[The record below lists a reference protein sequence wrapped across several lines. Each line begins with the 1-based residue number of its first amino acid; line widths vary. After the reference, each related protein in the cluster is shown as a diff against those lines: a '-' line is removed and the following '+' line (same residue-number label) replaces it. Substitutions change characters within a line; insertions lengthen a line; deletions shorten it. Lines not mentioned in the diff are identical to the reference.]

1 MNADTQPSAT
11 AELLKPYLPIAPRF
25 AMGTKFKPIGKDYV
39 CTVTDF
45 LITFN
50 TAGVIVKRAY
60 CASHLFCGQ
69 TVTNTDVPEAT
80 IARGLI
86 QPMEDRS

>member
-1 MNADTQPSAT
+1 MKNDTQPSAK
-11 AELLKPYLPIAPRF
+11 AEPIKPYVPLAPRF
-25 AMGTKFKPIGKDYV
+25 PIGTKFKPIGKDYV

-50 TAGVIVKRAY
+50 TAGIIVKRAY
-60 CASHLFCGQ
+60 CASHLFWGD

>member
-1 MNADTQPSAT
+1 MSNDTQPSAA
-11 AELLKPYLPIAPRF
+11 AEPLKPYLPLAPRF
-25 AMGTKFKPIGKDYV
+25 PIGTKFKPIGKDYV

-50 TAGVIVKRAY
+50 RAGEIVKRTY
-60 CASHLFCGQ
+60 CATHQFCGQ
-69 TVTNTDVPEAT
+69 TISNNDIPEAT

-86 QPMEDRS
+86 QNVTV